1 MAFHVPK
8 PTGFQSMLKSGARA
22 YSGIEEAVYRNINAC
37 MELSDTVK
45 SAYGPMGMNK
55 IIVNHIEKLFVTN
68 DAATI
73 IREMEVQHPAAKMI
87 VMASMQQ
94 EEEAGDGTNFVLLF
108 AGALLKHAEK
118 LLRNGLA
125 LTDVQKGYE
134 MARDYALQ
142 EVLPQ
147 LTVSKCEDLLNEE
160 QVSRAIRTSLSSKQY
175 GYEDFLSKLIAKT
188 CIATLNKGASPMS
201 FSVDNVRICKIVGS
215 GVTDS
220 SMVKGMMFKR
230 LIESDITRVE
240 NAKIAAFS
248 CPLDNMTTETKGTVL
263 IKNADELMNFSKGE
277 ESMLE
282 KTIASIAEQGVNCIV
297 AGGKVA
303 DMALHFC
310 NKYNIMVLRLMSK
323 WDLRRLCKT
332 VGATCLPKM
341 ATPTKEDLG
350 YCQSVRLDCIGEQQ
364 VVIFERG
371 TDSSTMCTVLI
382 RGATDNILD
391 DIERAIDDGVN
402 NFKILTKTPT
412 DAKLVAGAG
421 ATEMA
426 VATRVQD
433 FAQKIEG
440 LEQYSVEKFAEA
452 LEIFPRVLAD
462 NAGLPA
468 QEVISKMYSEHGV
481 DKEPIQ
487 GVNIECNSAKVNK
500 DGTLNC
506 VEKGLLEPY
515 ETKKW
520 AIKYACDAALTV
532 LSVDSV
538 IMAKPAGGPKPRQQ
552 KAADWDD
559 ED

>member
-1 MAFHVPK
+1 
-8 PTGFQSMLKSGARA
+8 
-22 YSGIEEAVYRNINAC
+22 
-37 MELSDTVK
+37 
-45 SAYGPMGMNK
+45 MGMNK

-87 VMASMQQ
+87 VLASMQQ
-94 EEEAGDGTNFVLLF
+94 EEEAGDGTNWVLLY
-108 AGALLKHAEK
+108 AGSLLHHAEK
-118 LLRNGLA
+118 LLKNGLA
-125 LTDVQKGYE
+125 LPEIIKGYE
-134 MARDYALQ
+134 LARDYAL
-142 EVLPQ
+142 ETVLPDMVVDTVQ
-147 LTVSKCEDLLNEE
+147 DLTNVSNVAK
-160 QVSRAIRTSLSSKQY
+160 AIKTSLSSKQF
-175 GYEDFLSKLIAKT
+175 GYEDFLSELIART
-188 CIATLNKGASPMS
+188 CVATIPEGANTAS
-201 FSVDNVRICKIVGS
+201 FSVENVRICKVVGGGITS
-215 GVTDS
+215 S
-220 SMVKGMMFKR
+220 SMIKGMMFKR
-230 LIESDITRVE
+230 LIESDIQRVD
-240 NAKIAAFS
+240 NAVIAAFS

-263 IKNADELMNFSKGE
+263 LKTADELMNFSKGE
-277 ESMLE
+277 ETLLE
-282 KTIASIAEQGVNCIV
+282 KTIGGIAAQGVNCIV
-297 AGGKVA
+297 SGGKVS

-468 QEVISKMYSEHGV
+468 QEVISMMYNAHGPNKPAHSGV
-481 DKEPIQ
+481 DIETNAAEP
-487 GVNIECNSAKVNK
+487 EL
-500 DGTLNC
+500 LNAHQH
-506 VEKGLLEPY
+506 GILEPY
-515 ETKKW
+515 DTKRW
-520 AIKYACDAALTV
+520 ALKFAVDAACTV
-532 LSVDSV
+532 LSVDAL
-538 IMAKPAGGPKPRQQ
+538 IMSKPAGGPKPRDQ
-552 KAADWDD
+552 KPADWDD

>member
-1 MAFHVPK
+1 
-8 PTGFQSMLKSGARA
+8 
-22 YSGIEEAVYRNINAC
+22 
-37 MELSDTVK
+37 
-45 SAYGPMGMNK
+45 MGMNK

-125 LTDVQKGYE
+125 LTDIQKGYE
-134 MARDYALQ
+134 LARDYTIN
-142 EVLPQ
+142 EVLPG
-147 LTVSKCEDLLNEE
+147 LTVGKCEDLLNQE
-160 QVSRAIRTSLSSKQY
+160 QVAKAIRTSLSSKQY
-175 GYEDFLSKLIAKT
+175 GYEDFLSKLIAET

-201 FSVDNVRICKIVGS
+201 FSVDNVRICKIVDS

-220 SMVKGMMFKR
+220 KMVKGMMFKR
-230 LIESDITRVE
+230 LIESDITHVE

-323 WDLRRLCKT
+323 WDLRRLCST
-332 VGATCLPKM
+332 VNAVCLPKIKS
-341 ATPTKEDLG
+341 PDKEELG
-350 YCQSVRLDCIGEQQ
+350 YCQRVYLDSIGEQQ

-402 NFKILTKTPT
+402 NFKVLSKKPD
-412 DAKLVAGAG
+412 DAQYCAGAG
-421 ATEMA
+421 AVEMA
-426 VATRVQD
+426 IASRLAE
-433 FAQKIEG
+433 FGQKIEG
-440 LEQYSVEKFAEA
+440 LEQYAVESFAEA
-452 LEIFPRVLAD
+452 FEQFPRALAE
-462 NAGLPA
+462 NSGLPA
-468 QEVISKMYSEHGV
+468 KEVISVLYNVHGEGKPTNQGV
-481 DKEPIQ
+481 D
-487 GVNIECNSAKVNK
+487 IESNAANPKLLNAEEAKI
-500 DGTLNC
+500 
-506 VEKGLLEPY
+506 LEPL

-520 AIKYACDAALTV
+520 AIKYAVDAALCV

-538 IMAKPAGGPKPRQQ
+538 IMKKPAGGPKPRQQ

>member
-1 MAFHVPK
+1 MAFQIPK
-8 PTGFQSMLKSGARA
+8 SRGFQSMLKSGARA
-22 YSGIEEAVYRNINAC
+22 YSGIEEAVYRNITAC
-37 MELSDTVK
+37 LELSDTVK

-87 VMASMQQ
+87 VLASMQQ
-94 EEEAGDGTNFVLLF
+94 EEEAGDATNFVLLL

-118 LLRNGLA
+118 LLKNGLA
-125 LTDVQKGYE
+125 LTEITKGYE
-134 MARDYALQ
+134 LGRDYALN
-142 EVLPQ
+142 EVLPT
-147 LTVSKCEDLLNEE
+147 LTVAKCEDLLDIG
-160 QVSRAIRTSLSSKQY
+160 QVSKAIKTSLGSKQY
-175 GYEDFLSKLIAKT
+175 GYEDFLSKLIAET
-188 CIATLNKGASPMS
+188 CVNTINKGASPHS
-201 FSVDNVRICKIVGS
+201 FSVYNVRICKIIGS
-215 GVTDS
+215 GVTSS

-230 LIESDITRVE
+230 QIESDITQVKD
-240 NAKIAAFS
+240 AVIAAFS
-248 CPLDNMTTETKGTVL
+248 CPLDNMVTETKGTVL
-263 IKNADELMNFSKGE
+263 IKNAKELMDFSKGE
-277 ESMLE
+277 ESLLE
-282 KTIASIAEQGVNCIV
+282 KTIADIAAQGVNVIV
-297 AGGKVA
+297 SGGKVA

-332 VGATCLPKM
+332 VGATCLPKI

-350 YCQSVRLDCIGEQQ
+350 YCQSVHLDIVGEQQ
-364 VVIFERG
+364 VVVFERG
-371 TDSSTMCTVLI
+371 TDSSSMCTVLI

-402 NFKILTKTPT
+402 NYKILTKNPQ
-412 DAKLVAGAG
+412 DARLVAGAG
-421 ATEMA
+421 AVEMA
-426 VATRVQD
+426 ISTRVAKY
-433 FAQKIEG
+433 AQKIEG

-452 LEIFPRVLAD
+452 FEIFPRVLAD
-462 NAGLPA
+462 NSGLPA
-468 QEVISKMYSEHGV
+468 QEVISLMYNAHGAEKEPVMGV
-481 DKEPIQ
+481 DIESNAAEPAL
-487 GVNIECNSAKVNK
+487 VNCLER
-500 DGTLNC
+500 
-506 VEKGLLEPY
+506 GLLEPF
-515 ETKKW
+515 ETKRW

>member
-1 MAFHVPK
+1 
-8 PTGFQSMLKSGARA
+8 
-22 YSGIEEAVYRNINAC
+22 
-37 MELSDTVK
+37 
-45 SAYGPMGMNK
+45 MGMNK

-87 VMASMQQ
+87 VLASMQQ

-134 MARDYALQ
+134 MARDYTLN
-142 EVLPQ
+142 EVLPG
-147 LTVSKCEDLLNEE
+147 LTVGKCEDLLNQE
-160 QVSRAIRTSLSSKQY
+160 QVAKAIRTSLSSKQY
-175 GYEDFLSKLIAKT
+175 GYEDFLSKLIAET

-220 SMVKGMMFKR
+220 KMVKGMMFKR
-230 LIESDITRVE
+230 LIESDITHVE

-310 NKYNIMVLRLMSK
+310 NKYKIMVLRLMSK

-341 ATPTKEDLG
+341 GTPTQEDLG
-350 YCQSVRLDCIGEQQ
+350 YCQRVYLDCIGEQQ

-371 TDSSTMCTVLI
+371 TDSSRMCTILI

-391 DIERAIDDGVN
+391 DVERAVDDGVN

-412 DAKLVAGAG
+412 NAKYCAGAG
-421 ATEMA
+421 AAEMA
-426 VATRVQD
+426 IASRLAE
-433 FAQKIEG
+433 FGQKIEG
-440 LEQYSVEKFAEA
+440 LEQYAVESFAEA
-452 LEIFPRVLAD
+452 FEQFPRALAE
-462 NAGLPA
+462 NSGLPA
-468 QEVISKMYSEHGV
+468 KEVISMLYNVHGEGKPTNQGV
-481 DKEPIQ
+481 D
-487 GVNIECNSAKVNK
+487 IESNAANPKLLNAEEAKI
-500 DGTLNC
+500 
-506 VEKGLLEPY
+506 LEPL

-520 AIKYACDAALTV
+520 AIKYAVDAALCV

-538 IMAKPAGGPKPRQQ
+538 IMKKPAGGPKPRQQ

>member
-1 MAFHVPK
+1 
-8 PTGFQSMLKSGARA
+8 
-22 YSGIEEAVYRNINAC
+22 
-37 MELSDTVK
+37 
-45 SAYGPMGMNK
+45 MGMNK

-73 IREMEVQHPAAKMI
+73 IREMEVQHPADKMI

-94 EEEAGDGTNFVLLF
+94 EEEAGDGTNFVLLM

-134 MARDYALQ
+134 LGRDFTLNEIMPKLA
-142 EVLPQ
+142 
-147 LTVSKCEDLLNEE
+147 VSKCEDLMNVEH
-160 QVSRAIRTSLSSKQY
+160 VARAIRTSLGSKQY
-175 GYEDFLSKLIAKT
+175 GYEDFLSKLIAET
-188 CIATLNKGASPMS
+188 CIATINKGASPMS
-201 FSVDNVRICKIVGS
+201 FSVDDVRICKIVGS

-230 LIESDITRVE
+230 LIESDITSVKD
-240 NAKIAAFS
+240 AKIAAFS

-323 WDLRRLCKT
+323 WDLRRLCST
-332 VGATCLPKM
+332 VNAVCLPKIKS
-341 ATPTKEDLG
+341 PDKEELG
-350 YCQSVRLDCIGEQQ
+350 YCQRVYLDAVSEQQ

-371 TDSSTMCTVLI
+371 TDSSSMCTVLI

-391 DIERAIDDGVN
+391 DIERAVDDGVN

-412 DAKLVAGAG
+412 DAKLIAGAG
-421 ATEMA
+421 AAEMA
-426 VATRVQD
+426 IATRV
-433 FAQKIEG
+433 AEYARTIEG
-440 LEQYSVEKFAEA
+440 LEQYSVEKFSEA
-452 LEIFPRVLAD
+452 FEIFPRTLAD

-481 DKEPIQ
+481 DKAPVS
-487 GVNIECNSAKVNK
+487 GVNIECNSAKVTK
-500 DGTLNC
+500 EGTLNC
-506 VEKGLLEPY
+506 LEAGLLEPY